1 MNMDGRK
8 MKLLMLQKIL
18 KEQTDDEHFLTAN
31 QLVERLRV
39 VGISAERKGIYDD
52 IKALNTYYK
61 PADKRKAERAQKIEM
76 DEEGRGYYLTNRLF
90 SVSDLKLMIDAIQ
103 SSKFLSD
110 AKTLELIEALE
121 TLCSKH
127 QAQGLKRQ
135 VIVSNRVKNMNTKVH
150 NNVDHLNYAIVEDW
164 KVKFKYFDYDTKQQR
179 VFRKKGGWYIISPFA
194 LVYCDDNYYLLG
206 YDAEKEKIMNY
217 RVDRMAYVSV
227 QEGMIREGKDVFAA
241 LDIAQYQRYTF
252 SMYGGDVQRVT
263 MRFRNT
269 MMNAVIDKFGKLGY
283 VSEVDKDHF
292 EVTVPVAV
300 SPQFFGWV
308 FGLGNYVTIV
318 GPENVKEKMT
328 KMLVSVRNRYD

>member
-1 MNMDGRK
+1 

-18 KEQTDDEHFLTAN
+18 QEQTDEEHFLTAN
-31 QLVERLRV
+31 QLADRLKALD
-39 VGISAERKGIYDD
+39 IPAERKGVYDD
-52 IKALNTYYK
+52 IEALNVFYK
-61 PADKRKAERAQKIEM
+61 PANKNKADRAQRIEK

-127 QAQGLKRQ
+127 QAQGFKRQ
-135 VIVSNRVKNMNTKVH
+135 VIVSNRVKNMNINVH
-150 NNVDHLNYAIVEDW
+150 KNVDHLNYAIVEDW
-164 KVKFKYFDYDTKQQR
+164 QVKFKYFDYDTKQQR
-179 VFRKKGGWYIISPFA
+179 AFRKKGGWYVISPFA

-206 YDAEKEKIMNY
+206 YDAEKGKIMNY
-217 RVDRMAYVSV
+217 RVDRMAYVSA

-252 SMYGGDVQRVT
+252 SMYSGDVQRVT

-283 VSEVDKDHF
+283 VKEVDKDHF

-318 GPENVKEKMT
+318 GPENVKEKMK
-328 KMLVSVRNRYD
+328 KMLDSVRKRYVD

>member
-1 MNMDGRK
+1 MDIFGRK
-8 MKLLMLQKIL
+8 MKLLLLQKIL
-18 KEQTDDEHFLTAN
+18 EEQTDEEHFLTAN
-31 QLVERLRV
+31 QLADRLKV
-39 VGISAERKGIYDD
+39 FGISAERKGIYDD
-52 IKALNTYYK
+52 IKALNAYYK
-61 PADKRKAERAQKIEM
+61 PADKRKADRAQRIEI

-121 TLCSKH
+121 MLCSKH
-127 QAQGLKRQ
+127 QAQGFKRQ
-135 VIVSNRVKNMNTKVH
+135 VIVSNRVKNMNTNVH
-150 NNVDHLNYAIVEDW
+150 KNVDHLNYAIVEDW
-164 KVKFKYFDYDTKQQR
+164 KVKFKYFDYNTKQER
-179 VFRKKGGWYIISPFA
+179 AFRKKGGWYIISPFA

-206 YDAEKEKIMNY
+206 YDAEKGKIMNY
-217 RVDRMAYVSV
+217 RVDRMAYVSA

-252 SMYGGDVQRVT
+252 SMYSGDVQRVT

-283 VSEVDKDHF
+283 VKEVDKDHF

-328 KMLVSVRNRYD
+328 KMLDSVRNRYD

>member
-1 MNMDGRK
+1 MDFYGRK
-8 MKLLMLQKIL
+8 MKLLLLQKIL
-18 KEQTDDEHFLTAN
+18 EEQTDEEHFLTAN
-31 QLVERLRV
+31 QLADRLKV
-39 VGISAERKGIYDD
+39 FGISAERKGIYDD
-52 IKALNTYYK
+52 IAALNAYYK
-61 PADKRKAERAQKIEM
+61 PADKKKVDRAQRIEK

-127 QAQGLKRQ
+127 QAQGFKRQ
-135 VIVSNRVKNMNTKVH
+135 VIVSNRVKNMNINVH
-150 NNVDHLNYAIVEDW
+150 KNVDHLNYAIVEDW

-179 VFRKKGGWYIISPFA
+179 AFRKKGGWYVISPFA

-206 YDAEKEKIMNY
+206 YDAEKGKIMNY
-217 RVDRMAYVSV
+217 RVDRMAFVSA

-241 LDIAQYQRYTF
+241 LDLAQYQKYTF
-252 SMYGGDVQRVT
+252 SMYSGDVQRVT

-283 VSEVDKDHF
+283 VKEVDKDHF

-318 GPENVKEKMT
+318 GPENVKEKMK
-328 KMLVSVRNRYD
+328 KMLDGVRKRYD

>member
-1 MNMDGRK
+1 MNINGRK

-18 KEQTDDEHFLTAN
+18 QEQTDEEHFLTAN
-31 QLVERLRV
+31 QLVDRLKALD
-39 VGISAERKGIYDD
+39 IPAERKGVYDD
-52 IKALNTYYK
+52 IEALNVFYK
-61 PADKRKAERAQKIEM
+61 PANKNKADRAQRIEK

-127 QAQGLKRQ
+127 QAQGFKRQ
-135 VIVSNRVKNMNTKVH
+135 VIVSNRVKNMNIKVH
-150 NNVDHLNYAIVEDW
+150 NNVDHLNFAIVEDW
-164 KVKFKYFDYDTKQQR
+164 QVKFKYFDYDTKQQR
-179 VFRKKGGWYIISPFA
+179 AFRKKGGWYIVSPFA

-206 YDAEKEKIMNY
+206 YDAEKSKIMNY
-217 RVDRMAYVSV
+217 RVDRMAYVSA

-252 SMYGGDVQRVT
+252 SMYSGDVQRVT
-263 MRFRNT
+263 MRFLNN

-283 VSEVDKDHF
+283 VKEVDKDHF
-292 EVTVPVAV
+292 EVTVSVAV

-318 GPENVKEKMT
+318 GPENVKEKMK
-328 KMLVSVRNRYD
+328 KMLDSIRNRYD

>member
-1 MNMDGRK
+1 

-18 KEQTDDEHFLTAN
+18 QEQTDEEHFLTAN
-31 QLVERLRV
+31 QLVDRLKALD
-39 VGISAERKGIYDD
+39 IPAERKGVYDD
-52 IKALNTYYK
+52 IEALNVFYK
-61 PADKRKAERAQKIEM
+61 PTNKNKADRAQRIEK

-127 QAQGLKRQ
+127 QAQGFKRQ
-135 VIVSNRVKNMNTKVH
+135 VIVSNRVKNMNIKVH

-164 KVKFKYFDYDTKQQR
+164 QVKFKYFDYDTKQQR
-179 VFRKKGGWYIISPFA
+179 AFRKKGGWYIVSPFA

-206 YDAEKEKIMNY
+206 YDAEKGKIMNY
-217 RVDRMAYVSV
+217 RVDRMAYVSA

-252 SMYGGDVQRVT
+252 SMYSGDVQRVT
-263 MRFRNT
+263 MRFRNN

-283 VSEVDKDHF
+283 VKEVDKDHF
-292 EVTVPVAV
+292 EVTVSVAV

-318 GPENVKEKMT
+318 GPEDVKEKMK
-328 KMLVSVRNRYD
+328 KMLDSVRKRYDD

>member
-1 MNMDGRK
+1 MDIFGRK
-8 MKLLMLQKIL
+8 MKLLLLQKIL
-18 KEQTDDEHFLTAN
+18 EEQTDEEHFLTAN
-31 QLVERLRV
+31 QLADRLKV
-39 VGISAERKGIYDD
+39 FGISAERKGIYDD
-52 IKALNTYYK
+52 IKALNAYYK
-61 PADKRKAERAQKIEM
+61 PADKRKADRAQRIEI

-127 QAQGLKRQ
+127 QAQGFKRQ
-135 VIVSNRVKNMNTKVH
+135 VIVSNRVKNMNTNVH
-150 NNVDHLNYAIVEDW
+150 KNVDHLNYAIVEDW
-164 KVKFKYFDYDTKQQR
+164 KVKFKYFDYNTKQER
-179 VFRKKGGWYIISPFA
+179 TFRKKGGWYVISPFA

-206 YDAEKEKIMNY
+206 YDAEKGKIMNY
-217 RVDRMAYVSV
+217 RVDRMAYVSA

-252 SMYGGDVQRVT
+252 SMYSGDVQRVT

-283 VSEVDKDHF
+283 VKEVDKDHF

-328 KMLVSVRNRYD
+328 KMLDSVRNRYD

>member
-1 MNMDGRK
+1 MNINGRK

-18 KEQTDDEHFLTAN
+18 QEQTDEEHFLTAN
-31 QLVERLRV
+31 QLVERLKALD
-39 VGISAERKGIYDD
+39 IPAERKGIYDD
-52 IKALNTYYK
+52 IKALNVFYK
-61 PADKRKAERAQKIEM
+61 PANKNKADRAQRIEI

-127 QAQGLKRQ
+127 QAQGFKRQ
-135 VIVSNRVKNMNTKVH
+135 VIVSNRVKNMNINVH

-164 KVKFKYFDYDTKQQR
+164 QVKFKYFDYDTKQQR
-179 VFRKKGGWYIISPFA
+179 AFRKKGGWYVISPFA

-206 YDAEKEKIMNY
+206 YDAEKGKIMNY
-217 RVDRMAYVSV
+217 RVDRMAYVSA

-252 SMYGGDVQRVT
+252 SMYSGDVQRVT
-263 MRFRNT
+263 MRFRNNI
-269 MMNAVIDKFGKLGY
+269 MNAVIDKFGKLAY
-283 VSEVDKDHF
+283 VKEVDKDHF
-292 EVTVPVAV
+292 EVTVSVAV

-318 GPENVKEKMT
+318 GPEDVKEKMK
-328 KMLVSVRNRYD
+328 KMLDSVRKRYD

>member
-1 MNMDGRK
+1 

-18 KEQTDDEHFLTAN
+18 QEQTDEEHFLTAN
-31 QLVERLRV
+31 QLVERLKALD
-39 VGISAERKGIYDD
+39 IPAERKGIYDD
-52 IKALNTYYK
+52 IKALNVFYK
-61 PADKRKAERAQKIEM
+61 PANKNKADRAQRIEM

-127 QAQGLKRQ
+127 QAQGFKRQ
-135 VIVSNRVKNMNTKVH
+135 VIVSNRVKNMNIKVH

-164 KVKFKYFDYDTKQQR
+164 KVKFKYFDYNTKQER
-179 VFRKKGGWYIISPFA
+179 AFRKKGGWYVISPFA

-206 YDAEKEKIMNY
+206 YDADKGKIMNY
-217 RVDRMAYVSV
+217 RVDRMAYVSA

-241 LDIAQYQRYTF
+241 LDLAQYQRYTF
-252 SMYGGDVQRVT
+252 SMYSGDVQRVT

-283 VSEVDKDHF
+283 VKEVDKDHF

-318 GPENVKEKMT
+318 GPENVKEKMK
-328 KMLVSVRNRYD
+328 KMLDSVRKRYD

>member
-1 MNMDGRK
+1 

-18 KEQTDDEHFLTAN
+18 QEQTDEEHFLTAN
-31 QLVERLRV
+31 QLVERLKALD
-39 VGISAERKGIYDD
+39 IPAERKGIYDD
-52 IKALNTYYK
+52 IKALNVFYK
-61 PADKRKAERAQKIEM
+61 PANKNKADRAQRIEM

-127 QAQGLKRQ
+127 QAQGFKRQ
-135 VIVSNRVKNMNTKVH
+135 VIVSNRVKNMNIKVH

-164 KVKFKYFDYDTKQQR
+164 KVKFKYFDYNTKQER
-179 VFRKKGGWYIISPFA
+179 AFRKKGGWYVISPFA

-206 YDAEKEKIMNY
+206 YDAEKGKIMNY
-217 RVDRMAYVSV
+217 RVDRMAYVSA
-227 QEGMIREGKDVFAA
+227 QEGKIREGKDVFAA
-241 LDIAQYQRYTF
+241 LDLAQYQRYTF
-252 SMYGGDVQRVT
+252 SMYSGDVQRVT

-283 VSEVDKDHF
+283 VKEVDKDHF

-328 KMLVSVRNRYD
+328 KMLDSVRYRYD

>member
-1 MNMDGRK
+1 

-18 KEQTDDEHFLTAN
+18 QEQTDEEHFLTAN
-31 QLVERLRV
+31 QLVERLKALD
-39 VGISAERKGIYDD
+39 IPAERKGVYDD
-52 IKALNTYYK
+52 IKALNVFYK
-61 PADKRKAERAQKIEM
+61 PANKNKADRAQRIEM

-127 QAQGLKRQ
+127 QAQGFKRQ
-135 VIVSNRVKNMNTKVH
+135 VIVSNRVKNMNIKVH

-164 KVKFKYFDYDTKQQR
+164 KVKFKYFDYNTKQER
-179 VFRKKGGWYIISPFA
+179 AFRKKGGWYVISPFA

-206 YDAEKEKIMNY
+206 YDAEKGKIMNY
-217 RVDRMAYVSV
+217 RVDRMAYVSA

-252 SMYGGDVQRVT
+252 SMYSGDVQRVT

-283 VSEVDKDHF
+283 VKEVDKDHF

-308 FGLGNYVTIV
+308 FGLGNYVTII
-318 GPENVKEKMT
+318 GPEDVKEKMK
-328 KMLVSVRNRYD
+328 KMLDGVRKRYDD

>member
-1 MNMDGRK
+1 MNINGRK

-18 KEQTDDEHFLTAN
+18 QEQTDEEHFLTAN
-31 QLVERLRV
+31 QLVERLKALD
-39 VGISAERKGIYDD
+39 IPAERKGIYDD
-52 IKALNTYYK
+52 IKALNVFYK
-61 PADKRKAERAQKIEM
+61 PANKNKADRAQRIEM

-127 QAQGLKRQ
+127 QAQGFKRQ
-135 VIVSNRVKNMNTKVH
+135 VIVSNRVKNMNIKVH

-164 KVKFKYFDYDTKQQR
+164 KVKFKYFDYNTKQER
-179 VFRKKGGWYIISPFA
+179 AFRKKGGWYVISPFA

-206 YDAEKEKIMNY
+206 YDADKGKIMNY
-217 RVDRMAYVSV
+217 RVDRMAYVSA

-241 LDIAQYQRYTF
+241 LDLAQYQRYTF
-252 SMYGGDVQRVT
+252 SMYSGDVQRVT

-283 VSEVDKDHF
+283 VKEVDKDHF

-318 GPENVKEKMT
+318 GPENVKEKMK
-328 KMLVSVRNRYD
+328 KMLDSVRKRYD